1 MYKSALSKKT
11 AASLKDIP
19 PECFPNKMSAL
30 NNIKLW
36 LKHYFSSESD
46 QCAIYHE
53 AILVDPTWE
62 VSPLMVGLKFIQ

>member
-19 PECFPNKMSAL
+19 PECSPNKMTAWSS
-30 NNIKLW
+30 IRLW
-36 LKHYFSSESD
+36 LKDHFSTESD

-53 AILVDPTWE
+53 AILVDPIWE